1 MSAGSTEVAN
11 KIGVDLKGVIS
22 QIQQLR
28 GASFTGKLTIKS
40 IDNSCCF
47 ALVFRLGRLTW
58 LSSNVDPG
66 KYWRRQLIKYQPD
79 LPQSWLNIVSDET
92 DPWASAAQLADSM
105 IEGSL
110 DRHQLT
116 TALTAVASEVFF
128 DLIQVSRLL
137 NTLFVCAATT
147 HCHETEKNP
156 VDGVSTAE
164 DAESCKSIVFLPM
177 IEVEL
182 MLKTAIQSWQEW
194 QTVHSVAFSPNLFPV
209 LQKPEIIADWP
220 PGPSKKLFSAINGS
234 ETIRDL
240 ANRYDQPL
248 FVLSTAILQMLQA
261 GTIGLA
267 KSARMVPPTVVAVP
281 AIASRG
287 LTIAC
292 VDDSPLVFQSLK
304 QILEENGYDCYDIL
318 EPLTI
323 MPKLIRNKPDFI
335 FLDLLMPIVNGY
347 EVCGQIRKTP
357 SLKDIPVVIL
367 TGKDGLVDR
376 MRSKLVGATDFMSK
390 PVSSESVLKMLDKYL
405 PIRSQS

>member
-1 MSAGSTEVAN
+1 MNAGSTEVAN

-28 GASFTGKLTIKS
+28 AASFTGKLIIKS
-40 IDNSCCF
+40 ADNSCCF
-47 ALVFRLGRLTW
+47 SLVFRLGRLTW
-58 LSSNVDPG
+58 LSSNVDPS
-66 KYWRRQLIKYQPD
+66 KYWRRQLIKYQPNS
-79 LPQSWLNIVSDET
+79 PQSWLNTVSDET
-92 DPWASAAQLADSM
+92 DPWASAAELADAM
-105 IEGSL
+105 VEGSL
-110 DRHQLT
+110 DRQQLT
-116 TALTAVASEVFF
+116 TAITAVASEVFF

-137 NTLFVCAATT
+137 NTQFSCMATAYGG
-147 HCHETEKNP
+147 EPEKN
-156 VDGVSTAE
+156 TAQEE
-164 DAESCKSIVFLPM
+164 DAESFKSIVFLPM
-177 IEVEL
+177 IEVEQ

-209 LQKPEIIADWP
+209 VQKPEMIADWP
-220 PGPSKKLFSAINGS
+220 PGLSKQIFTAIDGS
-234 ETIRDL
+234 ETMRDI
-240 ANRYDQPL
+240 ASRYDQPL
-248 FVLSTAILQMLQA
+248 FTLSTAVLQLLQA
-261 GTIGLA
+261 GTIALS
-267 KSARMVPPTVVAVP
+267 KTARVAPPPV
-281 AIASRG
+281 IATPVIPSRG
-287 LTIAC
+287 VTIAC
-292 VDDSPLVFQSLK
+292 IDDSPLVYQSLK
-304 QILEENGYDCYDIL
+304 QILEENGYDCYGIQ

-376 MRSKLVGATDFMSK
+376 MRSKLVGSTDFMSK